1 LSPTAA
7 EVAKR
12 SKCSRGRLTAM
23 AKVRAKYP
31 RFPDDLVHK
40 YARYL
45 VASQRSDK
53 NRDVLTGELVA
64 DLLASAPTWRAKLRV
79 LCAIITGR

>member
-1 LSPTAA
+1 MAGKMPDL
-7 EVAKR
+7 
-12 SKCSRGRLTAM
+12 LTAM

-45 VASQRSDK
+45 VACQRSDK
-53 NRDVLTGELVA
+53 NRDVLTRELVA
-64 DLLASAPTWRAKLRV
+64 DVLARAPTWRAKLRV
-79 LCAIITGR
+79 LWAIITTR

>member
-1 LSPTAA
+1 
-7 EVAKR
+7 VAGKMTDL
-12 SKCSRGRLTAM
+12 LTAM

-53 NRDVLTGELVA
+53 NRDVLAGELVA
-64 DLLASAPTWRAKLRV
+64 DLLARAPTWRAKLRV